1 MDFSKALTKI
11 ADIVIKINEFYEKV
25 KGIYNKYAIKINGWI
40 DELNELFEKIVNAP
54 KQMIVW
60 LEMKL
65 NKLLKKISDA
75 IKSVTDKI
83 NDLKKQVGEWYDTT
97 ISSTKKNVII
107 SVFSKIGQSIT
118 DNTAEMFASTIPHPS
133 FDSLVP
139 EIKIELTIPEIPSSI
154 TDKMQIPLDGINIQ
168 KIPLL

>member
-97 ISSTKKNVII
+97 ISSTKK
-107 SVFSKIGQSIT
+107 
-118 DNTAEMFASTIPHPS
+118 M
-133 FDSLVP
+133 L
-139 EIKIELTIPEIPSSI
+139 
-154 TDKMQIPLDGINIQ
+154 
-168 KIPLL
+168 